1 MRRRF
6 EIQLL
11 LLDLVTINLAWAA
24 YYFFRVRSG
33 LDTMGLVPDPWL
45 PMVLIWMYWTVIFL
59 FFGLYRPL
67 HAGSRTDEVTILIKA
82 VSLGCLVIFFA
93 IFVDDAGLQTRNG
106 SRVLM
111 LAYWGIMIVTTGT
124 GRVMYRTMR
133 RRLLSSG
140 IGVRNAIIVGWNAK
154 AKDLYDRV
162 IQHPALG
169 YRVVGFVK
177 VDKRKA
183 GTMYKGVRLLGI
195 SDNLPSLI
203 KKHTVKDILIALE
216 STDHDKLID
225 IIAHCNGHDVSFKIL
240 PDMYDII
247 SGQARTTQ
255 LYGFPLIEMMPQI
268 MQPWE
273 ESMKR
278 LMDVLVSLFV
288 LAISSP
294 LWVVIAIAIKMDTHG
309 PVVFSQERVGKDGKV
324 FNMFK
329 FRSMRSD
336 AEKSTGPV
344 WAPVNDTRVTKVGRF
359 LRNTRLD
366 EIPQFIN
373 VLDGD
378 MSLVGPRP
386 ERPYFVEKLSKE
398 IPLYHRRLKVR
409 PGITGWAQIKQGYDR
424 SIDDVRSK
432 VRYDLFYI
440 ENMSFRMDIKIL
452 LFTFYIMLMGKGH

>member
-1 MRRRF
+1 MNTGK
-6 EIQLL
+6 IKIV
-11 LLDLVTINLAWAA
+11 LLDILTISIAW
-24 YYFFRVRSG
+24 YLYFVFRVRSG
-33 LDTMGLVPDPWL
+33 VVALSVNPDFWGPL
-45 PMVLIWMYWTVIFL
+45 VLICLYWVILFS
-59 FFGLYRPL
+59 FFGLYRPS
-67 HAGSRTDEVTILIKA
+67 HAGSRTDEMTTVIKA
-82 VSLGCLVIFFA
+82 TSLGCLMIFFA
-93 IFVDDAGLQTRNG
+93 IFVDDAGLQTRND

-111 LAYWGIMIVTTGT
+111 LAYWGIMIITAGT

-133 RRLLSSG
+133 RRLLISG
-140 IGVRNAIIVGWNAK
+140 IGQRNAIIVGWNAK

-183 GTMYKGVRLLGI
+183 GTMYKGVRLLGV

-203 KKHTVKDILIALE
+203 EKHSVKDILIALE
-216 STDHDKLID
+216 SSDHDKLID
-225 IIAHCNGHDVSFKIL
+225 IIAHCNGHDVSMKII

-288 LAISSP
+288 LVLSSP
-294 LWVVIAIAIKMDTHG
+294 LWVFIATAIKMDTPG
-309 PVVFSQERVGKDGKV
+309 PVVYRQERVGKDGKL

-329 FRSMRSD
+329 FRSMHSD
-336 AEKSTGPV
+336 AEKNTGPV

-424 SIDDVRSK
+424 TIDDVRSK